1 MDPRTMDV
9 NHEEH
14 EEADLNQ
21 KKDFT
26 TESTESTE
34 GRDLRL
40 GGSWAKNIMPMTM
53 RGGPCP
59 RLIL

>member
-9 NHEEH
+9 NLEEH

-34 GRDLRL
+34 GRISDLVD
-40 GGSWAKNIMPMTM
+40 
-53 RGGPCP
+53 RGQRTSC
-59 RLIL
+59 R